1 MQALQRQRHLAALAV
16 AFAAVSTASTA
27 VHAAPPPAPA
37 AAASAAAPAP
47 IDPDK
52 RKAVDRVIAD
62 WHPEGAMIAG
72 AQGAVARAFDQSIL
86 ILQEKHVA
94 PEKIE
99 QARKE
104 MLPEAQKSADK
115 VGALA
120 KASALKNVPTVVAP
134 ALAQNFSNDELAK
147 IAAVMEAMEQ
157 PAWKKFQQ
165 FVPQVNQAMG
175 RKVDAEAGADIN
187 KELKAVSETLGNKV
201 RATVGLGN

>member
-1 MQALQRQRHLAALAV
+1 MQALQRQRTLAALAI
-16 AFAAVSTASTA
+16 AFAAVATTAA
-27 VHAAPPPAPA
+27 HAAPAPAP
-37 AAASAAAPAP
+37 AASAAAPAP

>member
-1 MQALQRQRHLAALAV
+1 MQALQRQSTLAALAV
-16 AFAAVSTASTA
+16 AFAAVAATAA
-27 VHAAPPPAPA
+27 HAAPAPAP
-37 AAASAAAPAP
+37 AASAAAPAP

-134 ALAQNFSNDELAK
+134 ALAQNFSTDELAK

>member
-1 MQALQRQRHLAALAV
+1 MQALQRQRHLAALAAV
-16 AFAAVSTASTA
+16 FAAVSC
-27 VHAAPPPAPA
+27 AATVAQAAPAPA
-37 AAASAAAPAP
+37 PAASAAAPAP

-62 WHPEGAMIAG
+62 WHPEGAMVAG

-86 ILQEKHVA
+86 IMQEKHVA

-99 QARKE
+99 QAKKE

-134 ALAQNFSNDELAK
+134 ALAQNFSTDELAK

-175 RKVDAEAGADIN
+175 RKVDAEAGPEIN

-201 RATVGLGN
+201 RAAIGLGN

>member
-1 MQALQRQRHLAALAV
+1 MQALQRQSTLAALAV
-16 AFAAVSTASTA
+16 AFAAVAATAA
-27 VHAAPPPAPA
+27 HAAPAPAP
-37 AAASAAAPAP
+37 AASAAAPAP

-104 MLPEAQKSADK
+104 MLPEAQKLADK

-134 ALAQNFSNDELAK
+134 ALAQNFSTDELAK